1 MAPWSTGKR
10 TATCTYTHPC
20 QLSTGE
26 DPQPTELVQLSTGK
40 EHLHVCTHHDQLARN
55 THMYSTYRYTLTN
68 WCSYQL
74 PKKPKPIKYYIHHQ
88 LAQVSTR
95 KNHLRCINPW
105 LSGVARDDLYLCV
118 WPTGQLSCSTGRV
131 DIHVYMYPYIHVHV
145 HVHPWSISSA
155 TNSECHLWYTHDLS
169 VAG

>member
-74 PKKPKPIKYYIHHQ
+74 PKKPKPIKYVTCYEKRDHSGYFIKIEF
-88 LAQVSTR
+88 LAWIDSSMCAESNGAGFM
-95 KNHLRCINPW
+95 KNIDHKPSYDHFYAL
-105 LSGVARDDLYLCV
+105 G
-118 WPTGQLSCSTGRV
+118 
-131 DIHVYMYPYIHVHV
+131 
-145 HVHPWSISSA
+145 
-155 TNSECHLWYTHDLS
+155 
-169 VAG
+169 